1 MVLQQSLIRHTASV
15 INPSL
20 IESWCLKCGV
30 FIAASNDEQKLQAA
44 DNSHS
49 CINLPKKSP
58 SSRRPDG
65 DSRGTC

>member
-1 MVLQQSLIRHTASV
+1 MVLQQSLIRHTTSL

-49 CINLPKKSP
+49 CINSP
-58 SSRRPDG
+58 EKPRSPRRADG
-65 DSRGTC
+65 DSRAR